1 MADFASML
9 RYLREREGLSQKE
22 LAAKLRMSPSA
33 ICMYEAGN
41 RHPKPEDEET
51 IADFFNVDLNTLR
64 GRRTYEGEL
73 DYAQV
78 AKAMSLYNVY
88 LQASPEVRRSIDIL
102 LQAAQQVSQTVR
114 DAQLP
119 TMEIENPRSVPY
131 LKAESEKPRAEVPH
145 LNSDKK

>member
-22 LAAKLRMSPSA
+22 LAQKLNMSPSA

-41 RHPKPEDEET
+41 RHPKYEDEET

-64 GRRTYEGEL
+64 GKRTYEGDL
-73 DYAQV
+73 DMAQV

-88 LQASPEVRRSIDIL
+88 LTASPEIRAAIDVLLRSV
-102 LQAAQQVSQTVR
+102 QQVSQAT
-114 DAQLP
+114 A
-119 TMEIENPRSVPY
+119 EIPR
-131 LKAESEKPRAEVPH
+131 LKASKPHAELPH
-145 LNSDKK
+145 LNPDTNK